1 MPTPEQYRTA
11 LEAAIRRLHVAGH
24 TNFYVQ
30 RDPSIFH
37 DTNIKAWIMG
47 QTGNIGLPDA
57 DLAVQDDEGRTLR
70 AYLIVIGNVGML
82 ENEAQLRLQRLRGQL
97 AQLGVPDALCIL
109 TQGSEATVPEPVP
122 DTYIPQ
128 NMRGT
133 RVERI
138 SFHPSELVLDYLR
151 MAKINIFNSSNTP
164 AAPSLIAEGLGLP
177 EAGVIEACET
187 LHRTG
192 RLELINVGSRRFYRI
207 P

>member
-24 TNFYVQ
+24 TNFYVH
-30 RDPSIFH
+30 RDPSFFH

-47 QTGNIGLPDA
+47 LAGEIGLPDG
-57 DLAVQDDEGRTLR
+57 DLVVRDDEGRTIR
-70 AYLIVIGNVGML
+70 AYLLVIENAGML
-82 ENEAQLRLQRLRGQL
+82 EHEAQFRLQRLREQL
-97 AQLGVPDALCIL
+97 ARLNANQALCIL
-109 TQGSEATVPEPVP
+109 TQGREATAPEPVP

-128 NMRGT
+128 SMRGV

-138 SFHPSELVLDYLR
+138 SFHPTELVFDYLR
-151 MAKINIFNSSNTP
+151 MAKLNIFNASNTP

-177 EAGVIEACET
+177 EADVIRACEE
-187 LHRTG
+187 LARTN
-192 RLELINVGSRRFYRI
+192 RLELTRVGDRRFYRI